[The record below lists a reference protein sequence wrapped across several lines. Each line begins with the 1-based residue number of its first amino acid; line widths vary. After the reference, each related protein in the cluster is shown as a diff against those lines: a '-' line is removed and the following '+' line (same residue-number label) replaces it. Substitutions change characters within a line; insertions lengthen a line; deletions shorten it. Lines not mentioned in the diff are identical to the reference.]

1 MSDQIQGLHNLVAP
15 RGARHRK
22 KRLGRGESSGLGKTS
37 GRGMKG
43 QKARKSGNVRIG
55 FEGGQLPLA
64 RRLPKRGFKNA
75 LFRTTYTVVNLG
87 RLAQCFAAGATV
99 GVQELLGAGLISKPS
114 DLVKVLA
121 EGDLGHAIHLSVHR
135 ISASAQAKVESSGGS
150 VALIGSSHK

>member
-1 MSDQIQGLHNLVAP
+1 MSDQVQGLHNLVAP

-75 LFRTTYTVVNLG
+75 LFRTDYTVVNVG
-87 RLAQCFAAGATV
+87 RLAQCFVADSKV
-99 GVQELLGAGLISKPS
+99 GVSELLAAGLISKPT

-121 EGDLGHAIHLSVHR
+121 EGDLSHALHLTIHR
-135 ISASAQAKVESSGGS
+135 ASASARSKIEQAGGS
-150 VALIGSSHK
+150 VALLGAAQV